1 MRELGVNV
9 PIGFR
14 ALAERL
20 RSDEDRVEAMRK
32 GRRSGRVMGGVRKVR
47 KGGLEGGR
55 WKGVRRGGMESKVL
69 AVNKDGKAK
78 RSVVDAFNEYFPCAA
93 TTADATTEAS
103 NTASATSTTT
113 TTTTYIIIPLSSTLT
128 PLFDSHPTPPHT
140 HLFPPDP
147 PKRPNLLSPAPTS
160 PTPDPTTLLTAL
172 VDVGLLSSAGAE
184 SWVHHRADNAPGSA
198 VEVIYM
204 RGTMGGY
211 DQPEAL
217 RVVLAGRTEK
227 VVRTL
232 LGERSL
238 RGVHVYQVETGPRD
252 GRGRRDDVLL
262 TTGSSFHS
270 SVISSLSSITS
281 SSALSSLTPSSV
293 PTPPYDPIIDME
305 RSAWRMP
312 VLDFAVED
320 AGLTRSPR
328 REEAFDDAVW
338 DSEEEQRA
346 HRSRWDDE
354 FDDELEGSGWSTPMC
369 SDTSSLAVSED
380 MEEM

>member
-1 MRELGVNV
+1 
-9 PIGFR
+9 
-14 ALAERL
+14 
-20 RSDEDRVEAMRK
+20 
-32 GRRSGRVMGGVRKVR
+32 MG
-47 KGGLEGGR
+47 
-55 WKGVRRGGMESKVL
+55 SKVL

-78 RSVVDAFNEYFPCAA
+78 QSVVDAFNEYFPCAA
-93 TTADATTEAS
+93 TTADATIEAS
-103 NTASATSTTT
+103 ALSTTT
-113 TTTTYIIIPLSSTLT
+113 PTTTYIIIPLSSTLT
-128 PLFDSHPTPPHT
+128 PLFDSHPTPRHPPPHT

-160 PTPDPTTLLTAL
+160 PSPDPTTLLTAL

-204 RGTMGGY
+204 RGSMGGGY

-232 LGERSL
+232 LSERSL
-238 RGVHVYQVETGPRD
+238 RGVHVYQVETGSRR
-252 GRGRRDDVLL
+252 GRGRHPDVLS

-270 SVISSLSSITS
+270 SGISSLSSITS

-312 VLDFAVED
+312 VLDFAAD
-320 AGLTRSPR
+320 AGLTRSPCR
-328 REEAFDDAVW
+328 EEEAFDDAVW
-338 DSEEEQRA
+338 DSGEEQRA

-354 FDDELEGSGWSTPMC
+354 MDDELEGSGWSTPMC

>member
-1 MRELGVNV
+1 
-9 PIGFR
+9 
-14 ALAERL
+14 
-20 RSDEDRVEAMRK
+20 
-32 GRRSGRVMGGVRKVR
+32 MG
-47 KGGLEGGR
+47 
-55 WKGVRRGGMESKVL
+55 SKVL
-69 AVNKDGKAK
+69 GVNKDGKAK

-93 TTADATTEAS
+93 ATAAAAID
-103 NTASATSTTT
+103 ASATPTTS
-113 TTTTYIIIPLSSTLT
+113 TTTYIIIPLSSTLT
-128 PLFDSHPTPPHT
+128 PLFDSHPTSPPPPPHT

-160 PTPDPTTLLTAL
+160 PSPDPTTLLTAL

-184 SWVHHRADNAPGSA
+184 SWVHHRADNPAGSA

-204 RGTMGGY
+204 RGSMGEY
-211 DQPEAL
+211 DQREAL

-232 LGERSL
+232 LGEKSL
-238 RGVHVYQVETGPRD
+238 RGVHVYQVETGSRGSRG
-252 GRGRRDDVLL
+252 GRGRHPDVLS

-312 VLDFAVED
+312 VLDFAAD
-320 AGLTRSPR
+320 AGLTRSPC

-338 DSEEEQRA
+338 DSEGEQRA
-346 HRSRWDDE
+346 HKSRWDE
-354 FDDELEGSGWSTPMC
+354 EMDDELEGSGWSTPMC
-369 SDTSSLAVSED
+369 SDTSSLALSED